1 MAVPRVPALV
11 FQYPESNRIPYIQNR
26 RGTVNYLGVVSLTY
40 LRPSGRGQVTWSLK
54 TEKRIR
60 KREGK
65 DNLFKMSL
73 HYNSSSPSPTSLAG
87 GDHFLMSDY
96 LSWLLSSVSF
106 VLSLIVLFY
115 YILYMSVHLLAI
127 TYAYVRRGEGG
138 REDFCTK
145 LRLTF

>member
-1 MAVPRVPALV
+1 MVT
-11 FQYPESNRIPYIQNR
+11 ENRKKKKEE
-26 RGTVNYLGVVSLTY
+26 G
-40 LRPSGRGQVTWSLK
+40 
-54 TEKRIR
+54 
-60 KREGK
+60 REGK

-106 VLSLIVLFY
+106 ALSLVVLFY

-127 TYAYVRRGEGG
+127 TYAYVRREGG
-138 REDFCTK
+138 RERGFLYKIVFDLFSI
-145 LRLTF
+145 F